1 VRKFIPT
8 RAQRQPKR
16 SIRTLPSLAAGATI
30 FGPMPSRIQ
39 VRNLSDGGL
48 FYWLMRLYF
57 FAAISLVSVVLYVG
71 LGIYLHFSRQLP
83 PLPNLAEYGRTAPG
97 VTRLTGLDGTLLA
110 EFATER
116 REIIPLSKVP
126 KPLIDAFLS
135 TEDRRF
141 YTHAGIDIRGMARAV
156 WANLRA
162 GQVLQGGSTITQ
174 QVAKAFLSS
183 ERTWSRKIKEAIFAR
198 RLEARYSKNEILA
211 LYLNHIFLGNGAY
224 GVQAA
229 ARKYFNRDI
238 SELDVGQLAL
248 LAGLARAPSR
258 YSPLVDEKSAIE
270 RRGTVLDNMV
280 ETGALTRPLAEQWK
294 AAALRVAPPPDYFRD
309 VTPYFSEQV
318 RRDVVRSLGQK
329 AVYEGGYRVE
339 TTVLPYLDV
348 TAQENVDMAARK
360 LDKRQGWRGPEAR
373 LDEGRAALFRERAV
387 QLYGAGPLVEGRQY
401 LGIVERVNQ
410 AGAMVRVGKKLYPLP
425 LENMTWAF
433 PYSAADATND
443 KLIEAATDALKK
455 NDVVWVKWAFRS
467 KIPRFSDFTY
477 NEEGDAAWLP
487 EQPEHKPPKTV
498 ELALEQTPRVQGA
511 IYTYDH
517 SNGYVLAMAG
527 GDDFD
532 RSEFNRVTQSC
543 RQPGSA
549 YKPIYYSLALD
560 RGYAYDTLWNDKPK
574 AEVDPVTGELWIPQ
588 NIDGSY
594 NVLVSLERALVWSKN
609 PPSVE
614 IFKLMG
620 SKDVETWAHRLG
632 ITTPLI
638 TSPKCEKEFC
648 SSLALGASCI
658 HPDDMTDAFAVFARN
673 GRPIHRVMI
682 RRVVDRHGRVL
693 EDHTSLDDPWLAAA
707 DRLDRVAAR
716 GGEVVEP
723 VIDPRT
729 AWLTSKLLREIV
741 TVGHSGPIR
750 ATKVIAAGKTGTSS
764 HTSDVWFIGYTSR
777 WMTTAWIGDDTYQR
791 QLGYKDASFMLSVP
805 MWARFMVQ
813 AVGDQPLEEIP
824 WQRPPSVK
832 GNDIGGPLKK
842 DFPLPP
848 AMVPPDENGKPATAP
863 LTKPPIPAPAP
874 ANLVRQKTIRIPGA
888 PPRPLKPGERPAVAV
903 PDSSRPRNPQMR

>member
-1 VRKFIPT
+1 
-8 RAQRQPKR
+8 
-16 SIRTLPSLAAGATI
+16 
-30 FGPMPSRIQ
+30 MPSRVQ
-39 VRNLSDGGL
+39 VQNFSDGGL
-48 FYWLMRLYF
+48 LYWLFKLYL
-57 FAAISLVSVVLYVG
+57 FAALSLVSVVIYVA
-71 LGIYLHFSRQLP
+71 LGIYLHFARQLP

-97 VTRLTGLDGTLLA
+97 VTRLIGLDGNLLA

-116 REIIPLSKVP
+116 REIIPLSKIP
-126 KPLIDAFLS
+126 RPLIDAFLS

-141 YTHAGIDIRGMARAV
+141 FYHAGIDMRGMARAV

-229 ARKYFNRDI
+229 ARRYFDRDI
-238 SELDVGQLAL
+238 SELDIGQLSL

-258 YSPLVDEKSAIE
+258 YSPLVDEKSAME
-270 RRGTVLDNMV
+270 RRGTVLDNMA
-280 ETGALTRPLAEQWK
+280 ETGALTRAAADQWK
-294 AAALRVAPPPDYFRD
+294 AAPLHVAPPPDYFHD

-339 TTVLPYLDV
+339 TSVLPYLDV
-348 TAQENVDMAARK
+348 VAQENVDMAVRK

-373 LDEGRAALFRERAV
+373 LDDGRAAIFRERAAE
-387 QLYGAGPLVEGRQY
+387 LYGAGPLVEDRQY
-401 LGIVERVNQ
+401 LGLVEKVN
-410 AGAMVRVGKKLYPLP
+410 ADGATVRIGKKLYSLP
-425 LENMTWAF
+425 LANMSWAF
-433 PYSAADATND
+433 PYSASDATND
-443 KLIEAATDALKK
+443 KFIEKATEALKR

-467 KIPRFSDFTY
+467 RLSRFTDFTY

-487 EQPEHKPPKTV
+487 PDEHEKKPPKV
-498 ELALEQTPRVQGA
+498 IELALEQTPRVQAA

-560 RGYAYDTLWNDKPK
+560 RGYDYNTQWTDKPK

-588 NIDGSY
+588 NVDGTY
-594 NVLVSLERALVWSKN
+594 GVLVSLERALVWSKN

-620 SKDVETWAHRLG
+620 SKDVEGWAKRLG

-658 HPDDMTDAFAVFARN
+658 HMDDMTDAFAVFARN
-673 GRPIHRVMI
+673 GKPIHRVMI
-682 RRVVDRHGRVL
+682 RRVIDRHGRIL
-693 EDHTSLDDPWLAAA
+693 EDHTALDDPWLAAG

-716 GGEVVEP
+716 GGEDVEP
-723 VIDPRT
+723 AIDPRT
-729 AWLTSKLLREIV
+729 AYLTSKLLREIV

-791 QLGYKDASFMLSVP
+791 QLGFKDASFMLSVP
-805 MWARFMVQ
+805 MWARYMVH

-824 WQRPPSVK
+824 WKKPPGVK
-832 GNDIGGPLKK
+832 ATDIGGPLKEG
-842 DFPLPP
+842 FALPP
-848 AMVPPDENGKPATAP
+848 AMAPPDENGKPTVKPATAP
-863 LTKPPIPAPAP
+863 PAPSP
-874 ANLVRQKTIRIPGA
+874 SNLVRTKTIRVPGA
-888 PPRPLKPGERPAVAV
+888 PPRQLKPGERPAVAV
-903 PDSSRPRNPQMR
+903 PDGVRPQNQQMR